1 MEDVKPWR
9 ESGNHPTTSQGLPAS
24 QPCPQHPPG
33 EGSALGKAHCPGNHF
48 NKYKHLWLLGFFN
61 CFYSE
66 LIFVFYPDTIQSFW
80 KSWGGIQPEQERHL
94 LVFCSSGT
102 SRFSNFKKQTKQGS
116 SHPLE
121 NSCSF
126 KSSCIYA
133 TGAKLWWSTQDFYSK
148 TAILMKNNLDNVW
161 SCSKHELFQDFY

>member
-94 LVFCSSGT
+94 LVLCSSGT
-102 SRFSNFKKQTKQGS
+102 SRFSNSLKSKRSKVLPTPWRTAVLLNLPVFMQQGQNCDDLPRIFTVKQQ
-116 SHPLE
+116 
-121 NSCSF
+121 
-126 KSSCIYA
+126 Y
-133 TGAKLWWSTQDFYSK
+133 
-148 TAILMKNNLDNVW
+148 
-161 SCSKHELFQDFY
+161 